1 MKSGFTFK
9 GRHSDE
15 FGLVMKTASRPIL
28 PEMKSYTYET
38 PVMDGSYDF
47 SQANYYGR
55 EFYRNRVFTLNMQIG
70 ADNLFELM
78 RKISRVSVWLTGRD
92 ELIFDDMPLV
102 KWSAAVI
109 NGIDYAP
116 ERRGKKAILSVSFD
130 ISPFSECIFD
140 TENGPCLDSA
150 VILDSKIPLD
160 ILSVYKMTLK
170 SQSETV
176 LTVINP
182 GTWYVRPKIKIESKS
197 GITNFKMTINDKSFM
212 LNASGSKVVNTFYAD
227 MENSTVYTNDGEN
240 IINLFSGDF
249 FETAPG
255 KNEITVS
262 ADSSAYPLEFTF
274 TFKPKL
280 VYDFLTEDIDWGDVL
295 NA

>member
-150 VILDSKIPLD
+150 VMLDDKIPLD
-160 ILSVYKMTLK
+160 ILSVYKMTLN
-170 SQSETV
+170 SLNDTV

-182 GTWYVRPKIKIESKS
+182 GTWYVRPM
-197 GITNFKMTINDKSFM
+197 ITIYPKKGTANFKMFMNDKFFM
-212 LNASGSKVVNTFYAD
+212 ISTGGIKLNTFYID
-227 MENSTVYTNDGEN
+227 MENSTAYTEYGEN
-240 IINLFSGDF
+240 IIKMCSGDF
-249 FETAPG
+249 FEIAPG
-255 KNEITVS
+255 KNEITVT

-274 TFKPKL
+274 TFKPKFM
-280 VYDFLTEDIDWGDVL
+280 YDFIIEDIDWGDVL
-295 NA
+295 DA